1 MSAKVLL
8 IDALNLVRRIHAA
21 VPQGDRDALYERT
34 QAACHKMIRFHQASH
49 VVMVWDGENS
59 HAWRQGIHPEYK
71 AHRPAMPEELAQ
83 TLANLRQAL
92 DKIDIHSISVEGTE
106 ADDILGTL
114 ASKILSA
121 GGQVVLASTDKGFF
135 QLHPMGVTQWNH
147 FDQCWLD
154 ADYCMERF
162 SLPPQRMLEYWS
174 LAGDSGNGIPGI
186 PGIGAKTAS
195 RLLNEHPITELFKEG
210 TVSGKTGEKLR
221 AGYPM
226 AQLSYKLAKL
236 RCGLKL
242 DTSLNQFRI
251 PRTLSG

>member
-34 QAACHKMIRFHQASH
+34 QAACHKMIRHHGVSH
-49 VVMVWDGENS
+49 AVMVWDGENS

-71 AHRPAMPEELAQ
+71 SHRPAMPDELAQ
-83 TLANLRQAL
+83 TLADLRQAL
-92 DKIDIHSISVEGTE
+92 DRIGIHSISLADTE
-106 ADDILGTL
+106 ADDVLATL
-114 ASKILSA
+114 SDKILKA
-121 GGQVVLASTDKGFF
+121 GGEVVLASTDKGFY
-135 QLHPMGVTQWNH
+135 QLHPMGVRQWNH
-147 FDQCWLD
+147 FDQCWMDEASCLD
-154 ADYCMERF
+154 RF
-162 SLPPQRMLEYWS
+162 GLPPPRMLEYWS

-195 RLLNEHPITELFKEG
+195 RLLAEHPITDLFREG
-210 TVSGKTGEKLR
+210 VVSGKTGERLR

-242 DTSLNQFRI
+242 DSSLNQFRI
-251 PRTLSG
+251 PRTTPG